1 MMNER
6 VKPLRDAFDQA
17 TAAFVETVEKTA
29 DSAWSN
35 VCAPEGWTV
44 AALAHHVAKGHA
56 RSAEWIATMTAGQP
70 VSLSE
75 GELDAE
81 NAEDARRFV
90 TVSKADVL
98 SLHERNSALLRALL
112 NALSDEDLDRHAA
125 FGPAGGALFPVERI
139 AGAAR
144 RHILEHLAS
153 LRQNM
158 EAG

>member
-1 MMNER
+1 MHER

-17 TAAFVETVEKTA
+17 SAAFAETVKRTG
-29 DSAWSN
+29 DTAWSN

-56 RSAEWIATMTAGQP
+56 RSAEWIATMTAGQR

-75 GELDAE
+75 EELDSE

-90 TVSKADVL
+90 AVSKADVL
-98 SLHERNSALLRALL
+98 SLHERNGALLRALL
-112 NALSDEDLDRHAA
+112 NALSAEDLDRHAV
-125 FGPAGGALFPVERI
+125 FGPAGGSLFPVERI
-139 AGAAR
+139 AGAAT
-144 RHILEHLAS
+144 RHIEGHMGS
-153 LRQNM
+153 LRQTL